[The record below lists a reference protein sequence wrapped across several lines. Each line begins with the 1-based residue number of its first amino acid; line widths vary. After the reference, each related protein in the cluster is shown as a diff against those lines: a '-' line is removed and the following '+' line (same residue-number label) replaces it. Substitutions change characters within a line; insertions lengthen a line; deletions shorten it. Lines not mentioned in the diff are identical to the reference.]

1 MSSAV
6 YYEDA
11 KPLPPLNQLMH
22 LPQSD
27 MYEPVQSSLASPE
40 VFSQPTSQ
48 HSSTRTTP
56 ASSFSGASG
65 APTSVGSHYAITSAS
80 PSIDKC
86 TCKSNHNRIPR
97 PRNAFILFR
106 QKYHQAVLDEDLQ
119 VKTNPEVSREL
130 GRRWRSLPPQEKEHW
145 NRLAEEEKAN
155 HAKRFPGYRY
165 TPRRNGKKGSC
176 PACRQKA
183 AKHQQLQLIQQYAP
197 IPDALYGYVLPQQ
210 MQMMQQQQQQH
221 QQQQQY
227 LQQNQPPQQP
237 PNQHQPQNQTQNQNQ
252 HYTNFMAP
260 MPAYTANPGG
270 AGMAGMPLMVPQFQQ
285 FGFNLEVLVLA
296 PHQEKLSPLS
306 SAVNATNHVSPFAH
320 NSELGSSQFHYDNGM
335 QSAPSASQSIS
346 VPNPASVNVNL
357 SNPNP
362 PRFSSLPNNF
372 ASYAFETMMPHQS

>member
-22 LPQSD
+22 LPQSE
-27 MYEPVQSSLASPE
+27 MYEAVQSSLASPE
-40 VFSQPTSQ
+40 VFSQSNSQ

-65 APTSVGSHYAITSAS
+65 GPTAVGTHYAISSAS
-80 PSIDKC
+80 SSIDKC

-106 QKYHQAVLDEDLQ
+106 QKYHQAVLDEDLL

-197 IPDALYGYVLPQQ
+197 MPPDALYGYVLPQQ
-210 MQMMQQQQQQH
+210 MQMMQQPQQLH
-221 QQQQQY
+221 QQN
-227 LQQNQPPQQP
+227 LP
-237 PNQHQPQNQTQNQNQ
+237 QPQNQPQNQNQTQAQTQ

-270 AGMAGMPLMVPQFQQ
+270 AGMAGMPWMVPQFQQ
-285 FGFNLEVLVLA
+285 FGFNLEALVPA

-335 QSAPSASQSIS
+335 QSATSTSQSVS

-357 SNPNP
+357 SNP
-362 PRFSSLPNNF
+362 PRFNSLPNNF
-372 ASYAFETMMPHQS
+372 ANYAFETMMPHQP

>member
-197 IPDALYGYVLPQQ
+197 IPDALY
-210 MQMMQQQQQQH
+210 
-221 QQQQQY
+221 
-227 LQQNQPPQQP
+227 
-237 PNQHQPQNQTQNQNQ
+237 
-252 HYTNFMAP
+252 
-260 MPAYTANPGG
+260 
-270 AGMAGMPLMVPQFQQ
+270 
-285 FGFNLEVLVLA
+285 
-296 PHQEKLSPLS
+296 S
-306 SAVNATNHVSPFAH
+306 SSIFSKTNHPNSLQTNTSPKTKLKTKINTIPTSWLLCRHTQPTPVVQAWP
-320 NSELGSSQFHYDNGM
+320 GC
-335 QSAPSASQSIS
+335 
-346 VPNPASVNVNL
+346 
-357 SNPNP
+357 
-362 PRFSSLPNNF
+362 R
-372 ASYAFETMMPHQS
+372 

>member
-155 HAKRFPGYRY
+155 HAKRFPGYWY

-197 IPDALYGYVLPQQ
+197 IPDALYGSL
-210 MQMMQQQQQQH
+210 
-221 QQQQQY
+221 
-227 LQQNQPPQQP
+227 
-237 PNQHQPQNQTQNQNQ
+237 TQS
-252 HYTNFMAP
+252 TVA
-260 MPAYTANPGG
+260 
-270 AGMAGMPLMVPQFQQ
+270 
-285 FGFNLEVLVLA
+285 
-296 PHQEKLSPLS
+296 
-306 SAVNATNHVSPFAH
+306 
-320 NSELGSSQFHYDNGM
+320 
-335 QSAPSASQSIS
+335 I
-346 VPNPASVNVNL
+346 
-357 SNPNP
+357 
-362 PRFSSLPNNF
+362 
-372 ASYAFETMMPHQS
+372 